1 MTLLGFPLTSAVI
14 WLLDTKSS
22 AADTDTTFLVELA
35 KRRGK
40 GRLLKVM
47 MGLESGEVDFKAE
60 EVREA
65 KEHFRKCLETDD
77 LARVSF
83 AQL

>member
-1 MTLLGFPLTSAVI
+1 
-14 WLLDTKSS
+14 
-22 AADTDTTFLVELA
+22 
-35 KRRGK
+35 
-40 GRLLKVM
+40 M